1 MHTIQDLPFFISICL
16 LLVWVWSVSTI
27 CVCVCVSFEPG
38 ISLGDN
44 PGSLCRCI
52 FLFSPL
58 MAFFYRLKCDLWETW
73 LEGCPHSLTF
83 TTRGT
88 LFAGVTMERQMSL
101 LKHSFPWPCCHAV
114 KAAGRLQSFWGE
126 RKRDDWVC
134 GWGPALPIAHVQG
147 LRNDPA
153 LKYCLAP
160 VNFAISTELKKI
172 GHVKSVWELTL
183 SDLCNA
189 NFKCQ
194 E

>member
-58 MAFFYRLKCDLWETW
+58 LAFFYRLKCDLWETW

-126 RKRDDWVC
+126 ERERWLGLWVRTCSPHSSCPGTKEWPCSEIWPRSCELCHQYWAEKDWTC
-134 GWGPALPIAHVQG
+134 E
-147 LRNDPA
+147 
-153 LKYCLAP
+153 KCLG
-160 VNFAISTELKKI
+160 VDI
-172 GHVKSVWELTL
+172 VWSL
-183 SDLCNA
+183 
-189 NFKCQ
+189 
-194 E
+194 